1 MQEKRFLLP
10 FTHGVDV
17 KALHSVLQL
26 ARTHHA
32 TIVALALIPLSGQQR
47 PGNARLEHILQAKD
61 FLVALS
67 TQGNIHS
74 VSIEEHELYTHNVL
88 ESIYHNA
95 QQLHCQHILL
105 SYEGKKA
112 CFLHTN
118 EAQELRLRTS
128 HSLYILCTEPK
139 KRNRSLCP
147 NHALGVTCQK
157 PL

>member
-10 FTHGVDV
+10 FTHGVDI
-17 KALHSVLQL
+17 KALHSILQL
-26 ARTHHA
+26 ARAHQA

-74 VSIEEHELYTHNVL
+74 VTIEEHELYTHTVL
-88 ESIYHNA
+88 ESICRNA

-105 SYEGKKA
+105 SYEGEKA
-112 CFLHTN
+112 CFLRTH
-118 EAQELRLRTS
+118 EAQELRLRTTC
-128 HSLYILCTEPK
+128 SLYILCTLPK
-139 KRNRSLCP
+139 KRSLFELE
-147 NHALGVTCQK
+147 ASFR
-157 PL
+157 